1 MKENLRLWML
11 RVKLLSA
18 INKQGGSQGMN
29 FVDKILDQI
38 DSLSAYEV
46 IYSIGKNIYD
56 DPLEEQLLS
65 SYPQFMQDI
74 FYIIY
79 FDDGLSMG
87 GILSVLESEATR
99 IYIPS
104 IIISLY
110 NIGAEHDAEILNQI
124 YNKHKIDIDD
134 ESIEILGDKLYLY
147 NDVNIW
153 IMLEKYVELK
163 KQHM

>member
-1 MKENLRLWML
+1 
-11 RVKLLSA
+11 
-18 INKQGGSQGMN
+18 MN